1 MDNGHEP
8 ATKQDL
14 NQLRAEFQ
22 QDMSQLRAEF
32 HHGFDELKETL
43 RDSETKLLQ
52 AFYTFAESNQKR
64 LSEVERENA
73 GLKDRLAT
81 FSSSGR
87 EGFCA
92 ATDFG

>member
-52 AFYTFAESNQKR
+52 AFYTFAESK
-64 LSEVERENA
+64 
-73 GLKDRLAT
+73 
-81 FSSSGR
+81 SG
-87 EGFCA
+87 
-92 ATDFG
+92 